1 MNKNYSFLDL
11 NQIAKE
17 IITNSKH
24 KILLFHGEMGV
35 GKTTLIKEI
44 CKILGT
50 DVLIN
55 SPTFSIVNEYITNT
69 NEIIYHFDFY
79 RIKNEEEALNL
90 GLEDY
95 FYSNAWCLI
104 EWPSVIQ
111 NLVPLKNS
119 TIHITELNNGQ
130 RNIELK

>member
-17 IITNSKH
+17 IIRNSKY
-24 KILLFHGEMGV
+24 KILLFHGDMGV

-50 DVLIN
+50 EDLIN

-69 NEIIYHFDFY
+69 NEIIYHFDFF

-90 GLEDY
+90 GIEDY

>member
-17 IITNSKH
+17 IIRNSKH

-50 DVLIN
+50 DDLIN

-90 GLEDY
+90 GIEDY

>member
-17 IITNSKH
+17 IIRNSKH

-69 NEIIYHFDFY
+69 NEIIYHFDFF

-90 GLEDY
+90 GIEDY

>member
-1 MNKNYSFLDL
+1 MNKIYSFLDL

-17 IITNSKH
+17 IIRNSKY
-24 KILLFHGEMGV
+24 KILLFHGDMGV

-50 DVLIN
+50 EDLIN

-90 GLEDY
+90 GIEDY

>member
-17 IITNSKH
+17 IIRNSKH

-119 TIHITELNNGQ
+119 TIYITELNNGQ

>member
-17 IITNSKH
+17 IIRNSKH
-24 KILLFHGEMGV
+24 KILLCHGEMGV

>member
-17 IITNSKH
+17 IIRNSKY
-24 KILLFHGEMGV
+24 KILLFHGDMGV

-50 DVLIN
+50 EDLIN

-90 GLEDY
+90 GIEDY

>member
-17 IITNSKH
+17 IIRNSKY
-24 KILLFHGEMGV
+24 KILLFHGDMGV

-50 DVLIN
+50 DDLIN

-90 GLEDY
+90 GIEDY

-119 TIHITELNNGQ
+119 TIYITELNNGQ

>member
-17 IITNSKH
+17 IIRNSKY
-24 KILLFHGEMGV
+24 KILLFHGDMGV

-50 DVLIN
+50 DDLIN

-90 GLEDY
+90 GIEDY

-119 TIHITELNNGQ
+119 TIHIANSLSS
-130 RNIELK
+130 

>member
-11 NQIAKE
+11 NQIAKD
-17 IITNSKH
+17 IIRNSKH

>member
-17 IITNSKH
+17 IIRNSKH
-24 KILLFHGEMGV
+24 KILLFHGDMGV

-50 DVLIN
+50 DDLIN

-90 GLEDY
+90 GIEDY

-119 TIHITELNNGQ
+119 TIYITELNNGQ

>member
-17 IITNSKH
+17 IIRNSKH

-90 GLEDY
+90 GIEDY

>member
-17 IITNSKH
+17 IIRNSKY
-24 KILLFHGEMGV
+24 KILLFHGDMGV

-50 DVLIN
+50 EDLIN

-90 GLEDY
+90 GIEDY

-119 TIHITELNNGQ
+119 TIYITELNNGQ

>member
-11 NQIAKE
+11 NKIAKE
-17 IITNSKH
+17 IIRNSKH

>member
-17 IITNSKH
+17 IIRNSKH

-104 EWPSVIQ
+104 EWPS
-111 NLVPLKNS
+111 
-119 TIHITELNNGQ
+119 EFCC
-130 RNIELK
+130 

>member
-17 IITNSKH
+17 IIRNSKH
-24 KILLFHGEMGV
+24 KILLFHGDMGV

-50 DVLIN
+50 DDLIN

-90 GLEDY
+90 GIEDY

>member
-17 IITNSKH
+17 IIRNSKH

-50 DVLIN
+50 EDLIN

>member
-1 MNKNYSFLDL
+1 MNENYSFLDL

-17 IITNSKH
+17 IIRNSKH

>member
-17 IITNSKH
+17 IIRNSKY
-24 KILLFHGEMGV
+24 KILLFHGDMGV

-50 DVLIN
+50 DDLIN

-90 GLEDY
+90 GIEDY

>member
-17 IITNSKH
+17 IIRNSKY
-24 KILLFHGEMGV
+24 KILLFHGDMGV

>member
-17 IITNSKH
+17 IIRNSKH

-50 DVLIN
+50 DDLIN

-90 GLEDY
+90 GIEDY

-119 TIHITELNNGQ
+119 TIYITELNNGQ

>member
-17 IITNSKH
+17 IIRNSKH

>member
-17 IITNSKH
+17 IIRNSKY
-24 KILLFHGEMGV
+24 KILLFHGDMGV

-50 DVLIN
+50 DDLIN

-119 TIHITELNNGQ
+119 TIYITELNNGQ

>member
-17 IITNSKH
+17 IIRNSKH
-24 KILLFHGEMGV
+24 KTLLFHGEMGV

>member
-17 IITNSKH
+17 IIRNSKH

-55 SPTFSIVNEYITNT
+55 SPTFSIVNEYKTNT
-69 NEIIYHFDFY
+69 NDTIYHFDFY
-79 RIKNEEEALNL
+79 RINNEEEAYNI
-90 GLEDY
+90 GVEDY
-95 FYSNAWCLI
+95 FDSDAWCLI

-111 NLVPLKNS
+111 NLLPLDYVN
-119 TIHITELNNGQ
+119 IHLSELDDGQ
-130 RNIELK
+130 RNIQLK